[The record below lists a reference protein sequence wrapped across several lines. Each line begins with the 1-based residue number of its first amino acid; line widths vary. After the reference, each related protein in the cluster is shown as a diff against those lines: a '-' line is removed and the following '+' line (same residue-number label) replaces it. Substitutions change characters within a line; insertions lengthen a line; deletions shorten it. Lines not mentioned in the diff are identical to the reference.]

1 MGRAGRIRIC
11 AALTVDK
18 DGPSLNL
25 RDEKGKARFIAGKT
39 RLEAPDGKV
48 IEYPE
53 SSLVLFGPD
62 GKIIWSA
69 IK

>member
-1 MGRAGRIRIC
+1 MERAGRIRIC

-25 RDEKGKARFIAGKT
+25 RDENGMERFTAGKIKT
-39 RLEAPDGKV
+39 VTPDGKV